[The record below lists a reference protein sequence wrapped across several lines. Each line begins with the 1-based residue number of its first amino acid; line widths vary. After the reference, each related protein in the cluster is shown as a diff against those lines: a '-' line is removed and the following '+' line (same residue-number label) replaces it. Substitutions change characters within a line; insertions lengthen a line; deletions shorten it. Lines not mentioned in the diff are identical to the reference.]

1 MHREVVSKS
10 EARKTVLGYG
20 ADLCPVA
27 ELGEPDGPVASID
40 PLDDRQGTFEHAVA
54 RRNQERITGE
64 SVGWTT
70 RRREF
75 PLPTPSPVCR
85 GTSFGGAG
93 GSRAEGE

>member
-1 MHREVVSKS
+1 MHRVVVSKS

-75 PLPTPSPVCR
+75 PLPASMCL
-85 GTSFGGAG
+85 A
-93 GSRAEGE
+93 